1 MRQMM
6 QNDEAYCRNRKIII
20 STVVIQSLQAFQA
33 MTEPA
38 GAVPPETL
46 LEQWLHESDKDRAAA
61 LLDCLVSRYADPLI
75 RRIVS
80 FKLASVGNRYGGG
93 IQKADVDDVSSN
105 ALCQLLARL
114 DRLKRAESQA
124 NVRSFSGYVAVTGY
138 NACNEYFRAKKP
150 AWLSLSMKLRYLM
163 THSQRLALWDTPD
176 GQEVCGFARNR
187 GRAPAADTAFL
198 ADARTKFRQ
207 SSDPSRLSTNELAE
221 AILQAA
227 GAPLIFDALVEIAA
241 DWSGLKEAQVQS
253 LDEDRQE
260 ETKSWERLA
269 DPDSSPETKLIGR
282 HYMERL
288 WVEICALPMPHRK
301 ALLLNLNDGAGG
313 DIQLFVHLGVASVE
327 QIANALEMI
336 PMEFAALWNELPVDD
351 TRIARELGIS
361 RQDVVNRRSA
371 ARKRLARRMK
381 ESG

>member
-6 QNDEAYCRNRKIII
+6 QNAPAYCRNRKIII
-20 STVVIQSLQAFQA
+20 WAVVIQSLQAFQA

-46 LEQWLHESDKDRAAA
+46 LDQWLHESDKDRATT

-75 RRIVS
+75 RRIVG
-80 FKLASVGNRYGGG
+80 FKLASIGNRYGAG
-93 IQKADVDDVSSN
+93 IQKADVEDVSSN
-105 ALCQLLARL
+105 ALYQLLARL
-114 DRLKRAESQA
+114 ERLKSGETQA

-150 AWLSLSMKLRYLM
+150 AWLSLSMKLRYVM
-163 THSQRLALWDTPD
+163 THSPRLALWETAE
-176 GQEVCGFARNR
+176 GQEVCGFTRNR
-187 GRAPAADTAFL
+187 GRAPAAATSFL
-198 ADARTKFRQ
+198 ADAKTKFRQ
-207 SSDPSRLSTNELAE
+207 SSDPSRLSTHDLAQ
-221 AILQAA
+221 AILEAA
-227 GAPLIFDALVEIAA
+227 GTPVSFDAFVEIAA

-253 LDEDRQE
+253 IEDDRE
-260 ETKSWERLA
+260 DETKSWERLA
-269 DPDSSPETKLIGR
+269 DPQSTPEATLIGR

-288 WVEICALPMPHRK
+288 WAEICDLPMPHRK

-313 DIQLFVHLGVASVE
+313 DIQLLVHLGIASVE
-327 QIANALEMI
+327 QIADALEMI

-381 ESG
+381 ENA